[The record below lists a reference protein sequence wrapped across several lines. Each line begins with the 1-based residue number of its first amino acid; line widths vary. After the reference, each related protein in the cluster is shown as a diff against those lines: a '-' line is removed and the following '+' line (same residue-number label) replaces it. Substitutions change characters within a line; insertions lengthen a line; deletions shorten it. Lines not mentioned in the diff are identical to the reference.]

1 MILLISIYPS
11 LIKKGGKVTKQ
22 GILLEMKKILKAII
36 IKPEKTKTNKKLG
49 NL

>member
-1 MILLISIYPS
+1 MILLISIYQL
-11 LIKKGGKVTKQ
+11 LIKEEGKVIKQ

-36 IKPEKTKTNKKLG
+36 LNPEKIKTNKKQE